1 MQLCHQKPMKQ
12 GFTLIEMLVSMG
24 IVMIIFSAGI
34 ASYKNATRNQAL
46 DSDVSL
52 IIQTLNIAKT
62 NVNSGK
68 KINCA
73 SSLEAWQISFSQS
86 SFDLQELCGSAFT
99 TNTYKLSSNNIITAN
114 PAIIKFYALG
124 QGATTGTINI
134 CSKTITISSTG
145 VIQ

>member
-1 MQLCHQKPMKQ
+1 MKQ
-12 GFTLIEMLVSMG
+12 GFTLIEMLVSIG

-68 KINCA
+68 KVNCA
-73 SSLEAWQISFSQS
+73 SSLEAWQVSFLQK
-86 SFDLQELCGSAFT
+86 SFVLQELCGSAFT
-99 TNTYKLSSNNIITAN
+99 TNTYNLASNNIITAN

-124 QGATTGTINI
+124 QGATAGTITVGT
-134 CSKTITISSTG
+134 KTITVSSLG
-145 VIQ
+145 LIQ

>member
-1 MQLCHQKPMKQ
+1 MNR
-12 GFTLIEMLVSMG
+12 GFTLVEMLVSIG

-34 ASYKNATRNQAL
+34 ASYRNATRNQAL

-99 TNTYKLSSNNIITAN
+99 TNTYRLSSNNIITAN

-134 CSKTITISSTG
+134 GSKTITISSTG